1 MALNILVE
9 YVNPQ
14 CSGGPFGEMYMS
26 VPEMSTIEPPSTVRN
41 LGYTVFE
48 RTGSRISNWCS
59 NAGTADVL
67 FKEMVTNPGDSTRG
81 ISHPSLVVNDVGSI
95 DRP

>member
-1 MALNILVE
+1 
-9 YVNPQ
+9 
-14 CSGGPFGEMYMS
+14 MS
-26 VPEMSTIEPPSTVRN
+26 VPEMSTMEPPSTVRN

-48 RTGSRISNWCS
+48 RTFENLQLVFKR
-59 NAGTADVL
+59 GTADVL